1 MNRAEEIA
9 GGEILFDLLKLVEQ
23 LLEPKLVRLMNDD
36 EEHLVVLGRGGA
48 RSLKREQFFQVQ
60 IVGIRQ
66 GRHTHMR
73 YAPGVDV
80 NAR

>member
-23 LLEPKLVRLMNDD
+23 LLEPQLVRLMNDD
-36 EEHLVVLGRGGA
+36 EEHLVVLGRSRA
-48 RSLKREQFFQVQ
+48 RPLQCEQLLQIQ
-60 IVGIRQ
+60 IVGVRQ
-66 GRHTHMR
+66 GRHNHML
-73 YAPGVDV
+73 YASGVDV